1 MTDLEI
7 VQEARIA
14 TDANIVRLRQDKESW
29 SVAMEKSAFYGGLT
43 SYQKLIKYLDDQLNS
58 WLAHKAFF
66 ERHKPHDGYNGV
78 VCLNCY
84 RYNASYPCPESVAQA
99 KAIMGVTE

>member
-7 VQEARIA
+7 VQGA
-14 TDANIVRLRQDKESW
+14 
-29 SVAMEKSAFYGGLT
+29 
-43 SYQKLIKYLDDQLNS
+43 QKLVEHWSSWQGRTSLGFALGYPYSEALYNS

-84 RYNASYPCPESVAQA
+84 RYNASYPCPELVAQA

>member
-7 VQEARIA
+7 VQEA
-14 TDANIVRLRQDKESW
+14 
-29 SVAMEKSAFYGGLT
+29 
-43 SYQKLIKYLDDQLNS
+43 QKQIEAQIYEWQEVIDELLKYDPMIFQLKQLNS

-78 VCLNCY
+78 ACLNCY
-84 RYNASYPCPESVAQA
+84 RYNASYPCPELVAQA
-99 KAIMGVTE
+99 RLILGVE

>member
-7 VQEARIA
+7 VQEAQKIIEKQIYKNRTLMAIL
-14 TDANIVRLRQDKESW
+14 TRHDEIYNPDK
-29 SVAMEKSAFYGGLT
+29 AKTTYAA
-43 SYQKLIKYLDDQLNS
+43 KNLNS

-84 RYNASYPCPESVAQA
+84 RYNASYPCPELVAQA

>member
-1 MTDLEI
+1 VNKMTDLEI
-7 VQEARIA
+7 VQEAQKVIEERIK
-14 TDANIVRLRQDKESW
+14 NYESFLSSYKE
-29 SVAMEKSAFYGGLT
+29 
-43 SYQKLIKYLDDQLNS
+43 KLGAGYEWTITNLNS

-84 RYNASYPCPESVAQA
+84 RYNASYPCPELVAQA
-99 KAIMGVTE
+99 KAILGVE